1 MRQAHSIRHRG
12 RSTRQFVTGYQRVYY
27 SKRRLLKKDS
37 APRGRIALPRQQL
50 GAGCS
55 KDGLEQYV
63 PATMGKWPLH
73 SLRLST
79 FRPAT
84 LLPHLSFSAFQRFS
98 IYLLASARASLS
110 LSISRPLA
118 SIRGSISS
126 SNGPLGQRSL
136 PKRSRFFILFPND
149 Y

>member
-1 MRQAHSIRHRG
+1 
-12 RSTRQFVTGYQRVYY
+12 VYY

-84 LLPHLSFSAFQRFS
+84 LLPHLSFSAFQLFS
-98 IYLLASARASLS
+98 VSAFTSLPLRELLFLFPFRVH
-110 LSISRPLA
+110 SRPFAVQNLLILNSGRDA
-118 SIRGSISS
+118 HAPWGSRCNKDDSS
-126 SNGPLGQRSL
+126 KGPLGTKA
-136 PKRSRFFILFPND
+136 PA
-149 Y
+149 